1 MSSIDHVDGLLD
13 LPGESFV
20 RATYEAILG
29 RAPDASGMAY
39 YTGRLRQ
46 GFSKESVICQVAGSP
61 EAADRKAR
69 LRGVDEL
76 LTREGARRGFLRRL
90 FDQGP
95 RIERRIG
102 RLEYRVDALSEKLDE
117 IRQLMRDGARGVA
130 AAPAT
135 ITATEAPMPA
145 PMAAPVVDSPA
156 PSALTLHAREVLERL
171 LQVRAEGVH

>member
-1 MSSIDHVDGLLD
+1 MDVVHRLARGVAVVDDEAIAVL
-13 LPGESFV
+13 GESFL
-20 RATYEAILG
+20 IG
-29 RAPDASGMAY
+29 HP
-39 YTGRLRQ
+39 
-46 GFSKESVICQVAGSP
+46 
-61 EAADRKAR
+61 
-69 LRGVDEL
+69 
-76 LTREGARRGFLRRL
+76 ARRDEDLAHR
-90 FDQGP
+90 
-95 RIERRIG
+95 RRIG